1 MKSER
6 QNVEFAIWR
15 KKVDKSL
22 FEHSGMTIPMWA
34 CKMWTLPAL
43 FRGIT
48 SKNEPDA
55 RAHVTFQDQTYSAS
69 VTASSPHGRRHPAFR
84 LWFNPTLSYELKQSF
99 LMSYMRS
106 LEGDLGHSRDIES
119 SIPFAEFLDIEFEPK
134 RRVFRFVA
142 YYTMRPAFPHLFKRL
157 LGSPAIK
164 GIDDELSG
172 KEAHRIHK
180 QDWKARSEVAFEL
193 GAKNVIYFLLAT
205 KTKRFYVGEAQDLV
219 KRLLQ
224 AHPSIPDWDYF
235 RYDVL
240 PPSLGPY
247 RVTLERMLIRDFAA
261 VLHNNTGIDS
271 RAIGSHSLANDRVDR

>member
-22 FEHSGMTIPMWA
+22 FEYGGITIPMWA

-43 FRGIT
+43 FGGVT
-48 SKNEPDA
+48 SKNQPEA
-55 RAHVTFQDQTYSAS
+55 AAHVTFQDQTYSAS
-69 VTASSPHGRRHPAFR
+69 VTASSPHGRRNPAFR
-84 LWFNPTLSYELKQSF
+84 LWFDPALSYELKQSF

-106 LEGDLGHSRDIES
+106 LEADLGHAQDIES
-119 SIPFAEFLDIEFEPK
+119 DIPFAEFLDIEFDHK
-134 RRVFRFVA
+134 RRIFRFVA
-142 YYTMRPAFPHLFKRL
+142 NYTMRPGFPHLFKRL

-164 GIDDELSG
+164 SIDDELSG
-172 KEAHRIHK
+172 KGTHRIHK

-205 KTKRFYVGEAQDLV
+205 ETKRFYVGEARDLV

-224 AHPSIPDWDYF
+224 PHPSIPDWDYF

-240 PPSLGPY
+240 PPALDPY

-261 VLHNNTGIDS
+261 ILSNTTGIGCRD
-271 RAIGSHSLANDRVDR
+271 IGGHTLTNDRVDR